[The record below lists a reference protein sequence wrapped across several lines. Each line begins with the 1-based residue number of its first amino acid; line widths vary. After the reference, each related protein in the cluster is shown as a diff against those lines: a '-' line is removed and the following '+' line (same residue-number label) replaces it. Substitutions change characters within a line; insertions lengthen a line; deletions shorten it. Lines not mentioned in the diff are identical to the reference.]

1 MQNENAKKMY
11 DEEKIAICARCLNQA
26 YEYLRNCGKVHT
38 KTDLATIMDANRPSV
53 SRALNGDPSYLTESF
68 LIRFNAAFGNIFN
81 MAYLMKGEGE
91 MLAVSDSG
99 NNIVQGDNNHHFNQ
113 SVSASTDSEVSV
125 LKKEIE
131 SYKDKIRMLEKMV
144 EDKFRQRCDK
154 HLYQVR

>member
-1 MQNENAKKMY
+1 MKKNNS
-11 DEEKIAICARCLNQA
+11 ESGINPLFLEKA
-26 YEYLRNCGKVHT
+26 YLFIRSQGKVHT

-91 MLAVSDSG
+91 MLAVSESG

-113 SVSASTDSEVSV
+113 SVSASTDSEVSS

-131 SYKDKIRMLEKMV
+131 SYKDKIKMLEKMV
-144 EDKFRQRCDK
+144 EDKDKEIDFLRQLITNR
-154 HLYQVR
+154 

>member
-1 MQNENAKKMY
+1 MQEQKTTKK
-11 DEEKIAICARCLNQA
+11 EANVIFLLSA
-26 YEYLRNCGKVHT
+26 YQYLRNCGKVHT
-38 KTDLATIMDANRPSV
+38 KTDLAEIMQTNRSSV
-53 SRALNGDPSYLTESF
+53 SKAINGDAGYLTESF

-113 SVSASTDSEVSV
+113 SVSASTDNEVSV

-131 SYKDKIRMLEKMV
+131 SYKDKIKMLEKMV
-144 EDKFRQRCDK
+144 EDKDKEIDFLRQLITNR
-154 HLYQVR
+154 